1 MNKKAG
7 FTLIELIL
15 SLGLF
20 SVLLTVSL
28 KLNVLE
34 HSREQAI
41 LEEQNLMAYM
51 DVLEWTLKTTR
62 GTEVGIWHGFQDVK
76 TKERKF
82 IRGPM
87 KENVCSAEVAEIKGG
102 NDLFEIT
109 LRGETNQNKKIKPI
123 KFWVIKE
130 NK

>member
-51 DVLEWTLKTTR
+51 DVLDWTLKTTR
-62 GTEVGIWHGFQDVK
+62 GTKVGIWHGFQDVK

-82 IRGPM
+82 IRGDI
-87 KENVCSAEVAEIKGG
+87 KEKVCSAKIKEEKDFYEIS
-102 NDLFEIT
+102 
-109 LRGETNQNKKIKPI
+109 LRGETYQNSKIKPI
-123 KFWVIKE
+123 NFWVIKK

>member
-7 FTLIELIL
+7 FSLIELIL
-15 SLGLF
+15 SLELF
-20 SVLLTVSL
+20 SILLTVFL

-34 HSREQAI
+34 HSRGQTI

-62 GTEVGIWHGFQDVK
+62 GSKVGIWCGFQDVT

-82 IRGPM
+82 IRGDI
-87 KENVCSAEVAEIKGG
+87 KEKVCSANVQIPEGQDFYQV
-102 NDLFEIT
+102 DLI
-109 LRGETNQNKKIKPI
+109 GETLQNTKIKPLTFFI
-123 KFWVIKE
+123 LDLD
-130 NK
+130 